1 VAVPRLADARV
12 RRALDPPA
20 RSHGQKKSSKTP
32 PGSNAIRSPQPPI
45 DDDGWEESVEGD
57 GLLLPP
63 RSSIARQL
71 IEQWLT
77 GRPDLGPANKSMA
90 APRRKRGW
98 QTSPESLANAYVGPL
113 AITELAG
120 AGIGADDS

>member
-1 VAVPRLADARV
+1 MLLGRQPSWPTHST
-12 RRALDPPA
+12 RR
-20 RSHGQKKSSKTP
+20 S
-32 PGSNAIRSPQPPI
+32 
-45 DDDGWEESVEGD
+45 ESVEGD
-57 GLLLPP
+57 GLLPPP

-77 GRPDLGPANKSMA
+77 GRRDLGPANKSMA

-98 QTSPESLANAYVGPL
+98 QTSPESLANAYVGSL